1 MEINRL
7 KEFFGHPT
15 RLAPLCKENGWAD
28 PETLRVDVVR
38 HDAGELVCMVSFH
51 EVVSD
56 GDRPVR
62 RTPCWGQYR
71 LTLSD
76 DGQVTDA
83 ELIAGGSSVRD

>member
-1 MEINRL
+1 MELDRL
-7 KEFFGHPT
+7 NEFFGHPA
-15 RLAPLCKENGWAD
+15 RLAPLCAQNGWAD

-38 HDAGELVCMVSFH
+38 RDGGELVCMVSFH

-56 GDRPVR
+56 GDRTVR

-71 LTLSD
+71 LALSD

-83 ELIAGGSSVRD
+83 EQIAGGSGARD

>member
-1 MEINRL
+1 MDPTRL
-7 KEFFGHPT
+7 NEFFGHPA
-15 RLAPLCKENGWAD
+15 RLASLCTQNGWAD

-38 HDAGELVCMVSFH
+38 RDGGELVCTVSFH

-62 RTPCWGQYR
+62 RIPCWGQYR

-83 ELIAGGSSVRD
+83 ALIAGGSGARG